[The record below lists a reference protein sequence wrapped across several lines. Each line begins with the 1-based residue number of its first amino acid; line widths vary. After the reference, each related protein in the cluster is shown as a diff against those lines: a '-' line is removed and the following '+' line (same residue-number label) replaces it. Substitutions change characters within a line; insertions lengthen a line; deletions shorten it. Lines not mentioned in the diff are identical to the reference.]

1 MAELPPIQNMQ
12 AVLARRAFPTIT
24 LWNRLE
30 GRPRR
35 DDFDRALK
43 AEVRDALWMLCKQWQ
58 MGEFLGDDAGSPI
71 FAKVHMGSTRL
82 TKYQPN
88 GHEPRPFSDE
98 EPMEA
103 QVENRPLPFAIGDQY
118 ISLNLRVLMGRH
130 WLKLVNSAIGN
141 FDEEYIRQYPIEDP
155 DPNAEEDAQIC
166 AHPEVWQQVTAVAGR
181 MMDGY
186 AFYRYL
192 IADPSPQAHNGTSI
206 PVARHAEVD
215 ALAERFIAWFQRQ
228 FYQPTDTQGDAW
240 KPSQLEYQ
248 FSCSAPEAQGETVYI
263 AEEYYHGRLDWYN
276 LDIDPTREELA
287 IPSPTPDLDSENPEP
302 ENPEP
307 ESPDSETPDPIDKA
321 PTPLSFIPVQISY
334 DGMPN
339 TRWWAFEDRK
349 TNFGDINPK
358 TRDLSKLL
366 FMEFGLVYAND
377 WFLISYPLPAG
388 SIARVKGMA
397 VTNVFGERIW
407 VEPAGSG
414 DDDDWQRWSMFTIS
428 TRGQAHEAADTSL
441 LLLPTVPKIQ
451 EGRSLEEISLIRDE
465 MANMVWG
472 IETRIPLPSGD
483 SKSGRE
489 AGYELYSYYKRL
501 LEQGIEAGQVVP
513 PPDTYNAPIRYQVMN
528 RVPENWIPF
537 IPVHVENDNRQIQL
551 QRASMPRILP
561 GSPDRPKVKPRT
573 VLLREGLD
581 NETEPEQQRYFV
593 DEAEVSRAGA
603 RVFQHYQRTR
613 WYNGQVFTW
622 LGVHKQ
628 TGRGEGNSGLAFDR
642 LVSVPTRQRT
652 DLEPSS

>member
-1 MAELPPIQNMQ
+1 MAELPPIQNMR
-12 AVLARRAFPTIT
+12 AVLTQRAFPTIT

-88 GHEPRPFSDE
+88 GHDPHPFSNE
-98 EPMEA
+98 VPMEA
-103 QVENRPLPFAIGDQY
+103 QVESRPVPFTIGDQY
-118 ISLNLRVLMGRH
+118 ISLNLRLLMGRH
-130 WLKLVNSAIGN
+130 WLKLVNQAIGD
-141 FDEEYIRQYPIEDP
+141 FDADYIQQYPITEP
-155 DPNAEEDAQIC
+155 DPNTAADAQIC
-166 AHPEVWQQVTAVAGR
+166 AHPEVWQQITAVAGR

-192 IADPSPQAHNGTSI
+192 TTDPTHRAYDSTSI
-206 PVARHAEVD
+206 PAARHGEVD
-215 ALAERFIAWFQRQ
+215 GLAARFIAWFQRQ
-228 FYQPTDTQGDAW
+228 FYQPVVTQDNAW

-248 FSCSAPEAQGETVYI
+248 FSCSAPTANGETVYF

-276 LDIDPTREELA
+276 LDIDPTQTELT
-287 IPSPTPDLDSENPEP
+287 IPSSDP
-302 ENPEP
+302 EN
-307 ESPDSETPDPIDKA
+307 SDSETPSPLNSA

-358 TRDLSKLL
+358 TQDLSKLL
-366 FMEFGLVYAND
+366 FIEFGLVYAND

-407 VEPAGSG
+407 VEPAGRG
-414 DDDDWQRWSMFTIS
+414 EDDDWQRWSMFTIS
-428 TRGQAHEAADTSL
+428 TRGQNQEAADTSL
-441 LLLPTVPKIQ
+441 LVLPTVPKIQ
-451 EGRSLEEISLIRDE
+451 EGQSLEEISLIRDE

-472 IETRIPLPSGD
+472 IETRIPLPTGN

-489 AGYELYSYYKRL
+489 AGYEFYNYYKRL
-501 LEQGIEAGQVVP
+501 LEQDIETGVIVSP
-513 PPDTYNAPIRYQVMN
+513 PETYNAPIRYQVMN

-581 NETEPEQQRYFV
+581 NQTQPEQQRYFIY
-593 DEAEVSRAGA
+593 EEEVPRSGA
-603 RVFQHYQRTR
+603 SVLQSYQRTR
-613 WYNGQVFTW
+613 WYGGQVFTW
-622 LGVHKQ
+622 LGVRKQ
-628 TGRGEGNSGLAFDR
+628 TGRGEGNSGLVFDS
-642 LVSVPTRQRT
+642 LVSVPTSQRT
-652 DLEPSS
+652 GSEPSA

>member
-1 MAELPPIQNMQ
+1 MAEFTPIQNMR
-12 AVLARRAFPTIT
+12 AVLNQRAFPTIA

-30 GRPRR
+30 ARPRR

-88 GHEPRPFSDE
+88 GHAPRPFSDDV
-98 EPMEA
+98 PMEA
-103 QVENRPLPFAIGDQY
+103 QVESRPMPFAIGDQY
-118 ISLNLRVLMGRH
+118 ISLNLRLLMGRH
-130 WLKLVNSAIGN
+130 WLKLVNQAIGN
-141 FDEEYIRQYPIEDP
+141 FDDEYIQQYAIAEP
-155 DPNAEEDAQIC
+155 DPNTAAAAQIC

-181 MMDGY
+181 LMDGY
-186 AFYRYL
+186 AFYQYL
-192 IADPSPQAHNGTSI
+192 TADPTHRAYDNTSI
-206 PVARHAEVD
+206 PPARYGEVD
-215 ALAERFIAWFQRQ
+215 GLATRFITWFQRQ
-228 FYQPTDTQGDAW
+228 FYQPVGTQNDAW

-248 FSCSAPEAQGETVYI
+248 FSCSAPTEDGEKVYF

-276 LDIDPTREELA
+276 LDVAPTRKELTVPA
-287 IPSPTPDLDSENPEP
+287 PPENPEP
-302 ENPEP
+302 EN
-307 ESPDSETPDPIDKA
+307 SAPDSSPEVPSPVDSA

-358 TRDLSKLL
+358 TQDLSKLL
-366 FMEFGLVYAND
+366 FMEFGLIYAND

-388 SIARVKGMA
+388 SIAQVKGMS

-407 VEPAGSG
+407 VEPAGRG
-414 DDDDWQRWSMFTIS
+414 KDDDWQRWSMFTIS
-428 TRGQAHEAADTSL
+428 TRGQNQAAADTSL
-441 LLLPTVPKIQ
+441 LVLPTVPRIQ
-451 EGRSLEEISLIRDE
+451 EGRSLEEVSLIRDE

-472 IETRIPLPSGD
+472 VETRISLPTSN
-483 SKSGRE
+483 SKSGQE
-489 AGYELYSYYKRL
+489 AGYELYNYYKRL
-501 LEQGIEAGQVVP
+501 IEQDIESGTIVP
-513 PPDTYNAPIRYQVMN
+513 PPETYNAPIRYQVMN

-537 IPVHVENDNRQIQL
+537 IPVHVEGSNREIQL

-561 GSPDRPKVKPRT
+561 GSSDHPKVKPRT

-581 NETEPEQQRYFV
+581 NQTKPQQQRYFLH
-593 DEAEVSRAGA
+593 EEEVPRAGA
-603 RVFQHYQRTR
+603 NVSQGFQRTR
-613 WYNGQVFTW
+613 WHGGQVFTW
-622 LGVHKQ
+622 IGVHKQ
-628 TGRGEGNSGLAFDR
+628 TGRGEGNSGLVFDS
-642 LVSVPTRQRT
+642 LVSVPNQG
-652 DLEPSS
+652 

>member
-1 MAELPPIQNMQ
+1 MAELSPIRNMQ
-12 AVLARRAFPTIT
+12 ATLARRAFPTIT

-43 AEVRDALWMLCKQWQ
+43 VEVRDALWMLCKQWQ

-82 TKYQPN
+82 TKYQPDN
-88 GHEPRPFSDE
+88 HEPRPFSDTI
-98 EPMEA
+98 PMEA
-103 QVENRPLPFAIGDQY
+103 QVETRPLPFTIGEQY
-118 ISLNLRVLMGRH
+118 ISLNLRLLMGRH

-141 FDEEYIRQYPIEDP
+141 FDADYIQQYPIEEP
-155 DPNAEEDAQIC
+155 DPNAEADAQIC
-166 AHPEVWQQVTAVAGR
+166 AHPEVWQQVAAVAKR

-192 IADPSPQAHNGTSI
+192 IADPSHQAHNGTSI
-206 PVARHAEVD
+206 PAARHGELA

-228 FYQPTDTQGDAW
+228 FYQPTETQGDAW

-248 FSCSAPEAQGETVYI
+248 FLCSAPTATGETLYT
-263 AEEYYHGRLDWYN
+263 ADEYYHGRLDWYN
-276 LDIDPTREELA
+276 LDIDPTRLELT
-287 IPSPTPDLDSENPEP
+287 IPDSTPGSDPETPVP
-302 ENPEP
+302 ENPAP
-307 ESPDSETPDPIDKA
+307 ETPDPETPDLLDRA
-321 PTPLSFIPVQISY
+321 PTPLSFVPVQISY

-366 FMEFGLVYAND
+366 FMEFGLIYAND

-388 SIARVKGMA
+388 SLAQVEGMA

-407 VEPAGSG
+407 VEPAGRG
-414 DDDDWQRWSMFTIS
+414 EDDDWQRWSMFTIS
-428 TRGQAHEAADTSL
+428 TRGQSQEAADTRL

-451 EGRSLEEISLIRDE
+451 EGRSLEEINLIRDE

-472 IETRIPLPSGD
+472 IETRIPLPTGE

-489 AGYELYSYYKRL
+489 AGFELYNYYKRL
-501 LEQGIEAGQVVP
+501 LEQKIDAGEVISP
-513 PPDTYNAPIRYQVMN
+513 PETYNAPIRYQVMN

-561 GSPDRPKVKPRT
+561 GNPDRPKVKPRT

-581 NETEPEQQRYFV
+581 NQTEPKKQRYFL
-593 DEAEVSRAGA
+593 DETEVLRAGTH
-603 RVFQHYQRTR
+603 VLQHYQRTR
-613 WYNGQVFTW
+613 WYGGQVFTW
-622 LGVHKQ
+622 LGVRKK
-628 TGRGEGNSGLAFDR
+628 TGRGEGNSGLVFDQ
-642 LVSVPTRQRT
+642 LVPVPSDQRANS
-652 DLEPSS
+652 ES

>member
-12 AVLARRAFPTIT
+12 AVLAQRTLPSIT
-24 LWNRLE
+24 MWNRLE
-30 GRPRR
+30 ARPRR
-35 DDFDRALK
+35 ADFDRALK
-43 AEVRDALWMLCKQWQ
+43 ADVRDALWMLCKQWQ

-88 GHEPRPFSDE
+88 DHPARPFSDTV
-98 EPMEA
+98 PMEA
-103 QVENRPLPFAIGDQY
+103 QVESRPLPFAIGEQD
-118 ISLNLRVLMGRH
+118 ISLNLRLMMGRH
-130 WLKLVNSAIGN
+130 WLKLVNQTIGN
-141 FDEEYIRQYPIEDP
+141 FDADYIQQYSIAEP
-155 DPNAEEDAQIC
+155 DPTTPAAAQTC
-166 AHPEVWQQVTAVAGR
+166 AHPEAWQQVTAVAGR

-192 IADPSPQAHNGTSI
+192 VEDTTRHAYDNTSI
-206 PVARHAEVD
+206 PASRHGDVD
-215 ALAERFIAWFQRQ
+215 ALAQRFRDWFGRQ
-228 FYQPTDTQGDAW
+228 FYQPSAVQGDAW

-248 FSCSAPEAQGETVYI
+248 FACSAPTPDGEKVYT
-263 AEEYYHGRLDWYN
+263 AEEYYQGRLDWYN
-276 LDIDPTREELA
+276 LDVDPNRKELTIPTPPLDPEA
-287 IPSPTPDLDSENPEP
+287 PAPEIPSEEG
-302 ENPEP
+302 
-307 ESPDSETPDPIDKA
+307 PDPIGSA
-321 PTPLSFIPVQISY
+321 ETPLSFIPVQISY

-388 SIARVKGMA
+388 SIASVKGMA

-407 VEPAGSG
+407 VQPAGRG
-414 DDDDWQRWSMFTIS
+414 QDDDWQRWSMFTIS
-428 TRGQAHEAADTSL
+428 TRGQNAEADTSL
-441 LLLPTVPKIQ
+441 LVLPTVPKIQ
-451 EGRSLEEISLIRDE
+451 EGRPLEEISLIRDE

-472 IETRIPLPSGD
+472 IETQIPLPSGD

-489 AGYELYSYYKRL
+489 AGFESYNYYKRL
-501 LEQGIEAGQVVP
+501 LEQDIESGVVVSP
-513 PPDTYNAPIRYQVMN
+513 PEIYNAPIRYQVMN

-537 IPVHVENDNRQIQL
+537 IPVHVENDRRQIQL

-561 GSPDRPKVKPRT
+561 GSTERPKVKPRT

-581 NETEPEQQRYFV
+581 NQTDPDKKRYFLH
-593 DEAEVSRAGA
+593 EEEVPRSG
-603 RVFQHYQRTR
+603 VSVSQSYQRTR
-613 WYNGQVFTW
+613 WYGGQVFTW
-622 LGVHKQ
+622 LGVRKQ
-628 TGRGEGNSGLAFDR
+628 TGRGEGSSGLVFDS
-642 LVSVPTRQRT
+642 LVSVPTNQRT
-652 DLEPSS
+652 NVDGQ